1 MAAIGCI
8 AGLSLVLAAC
18 GGDDDDSANG
28 TAAAENGDD
37 ADDTDTDP
45 DEDDT
50 DGADDPGDCA
60 AYEQYGDLSGT
71 TVHVYTSIVAPEDLA
86 HIESYKPFEECTGAT
101 INYEG
106 SGEFEA
112 QLTVRV
118 RGGNAPDIAYF
129 PQPGLLET
137 VVQDTGSVQ
146 SLAGTLAEEYTDL
159 HFAEEW
165 KELGTVDGT
174 FYASPIGAN
183 VKSFVWYS
191 PSMFADAGYEIP
203 ETWDE
208 MLTLSDQIVAD
219 GNGKP
224 WCAGIGSGDATGWPA
239 TDWME
244 DVMLRMHGPDV
255 YDQWMNHDIPF
266 NDPQVAEVLAAVGD
280 ILKNDDYVNGGLGD
294 VRSIAATEFQ
304 AGGLPILDGNC
315 WMHRQAS
322 FYQVNFTE
330 AGATVAPDGDVYAFY
345 LPPMGDDFGNPVLG
359 GGEFAAAFDDRPEV
373 QAFQAFLASPEWA
386 NLKAIEGNWISA
398 NTGLDLENVDT
409 EINRL
414 SVEILQDPETIF
426 RFDASDLMPGEVG
439 AGSFWTEMTNWIA
452 NDKPDDEVLDAIES
466 SWPQ

>member
-1 MAAIGCI
+1 MTQSKKRTGAVMIGCI
-8 AGLSLVLAAC
+8 AGLSLVLTAC
-18 GGDDDDSANG
+18 GSDDAGGSDDDGAVAEGDDPS
-28 TAAAENGDD
+28 
-37 ADDTDTDP
+37 
-45 DEDDT
+45 
-50 DGADDPGDCA
+50 DCA

-71 TVHVYTSIVAPEDLA
+71 TVHVYTSIVAPEDTA

-101 INYEG
+101 IDYEG

-112 QLTVRV
+112 QLIVRV

-137 VVQDTGSVQ
+137 VVNDTGAVQ
-146 SLAGTLAEEYTDL
+146 SLDGTLAEEYTDQ
-159 HFAEEW
+159 HFGEDW

-191 PSMFADAGYEIP
+191 PSMFADAGYDIP
-203 ETWDE
+203 ETWDD
-208 MLTLSDQIVAD
+208 MLALSDQIVAD
-219 GNGKP
+219 GGKP

-255 YDQWMNHDIPF
+255 YDQWMTHEIPF
-266 NDPQVAEVLAAVGD
+266 NDPQVADVLSAVGD

-304 AGGLPILDGNC
+304 AAGLPILDGNC

-322 FYQVNFTE
+322 FYQANFDE

-345 LPPMGDDFGNPVLG
+345 LPAMSEEFGNPVLG
-359 GGEFAAAFDDRPEV
+359 GGEFAAAFSDRPEV

-386 NLKAIEGNWISA
+386 NLKAAEGNWISA
-398 NTGLDLENVDT
+398 NTGLDPANVDT

-414 SVEILQDPETIF
+414 SVEILQDPETVF

-439 AGSFWTEMTNWIA
+439 SGSFWAEMTNWIA
-452 NDKPDDEVLDAIES
+452 NDKPDDEVLDAIEN
-466 SWPQ
+466 SWP